1 MIEGFKRRFR
11 PLSVVVLAV
20 IWVMLYGEITSGN
33 ILAGLGIGLA
43 VTVLLPLPSVPMT
56 WTRINLWQL
65 LRLAGA
71 FAVDLVVSSA
81 RVAWIAL
88 RPSEPPRSAIVY
100 VPMRVQDEFVFAL
113 AATIL
118 NLTPGGAV
126 CDLDVAN
133 RRMVYHVLDGRS
145 PDSIAAATGS
155 VRALEKRLIAIFE
168 TDTQRAHTH
177 KEKVTPH
184 G

>member
-11 PLSVVVLAV
+11 PLSVVLLAI
-20 IWVMLYGEITSGN
+20 IWVMLYGEITPGN
-33 ILAGLGIGLA
+33 ILAGLGIGVA

-56 WTRINLWQL
+56 WSRIAWWQL

-71 FAVDLVVSSA
+71 FVGDLVVSSA

-88 RPSEPPRSAIVY
+88 RPGQPPRSAIVY

-113 AATIL
+113 AATVL
-118 NLTPGGAV
+118 NLTPGGSV

-145 PDSIAAATGS
+145 PAAIAAAKES
-155 VRALEKRLIAIFE
+155 VRDLEKRLIAIFE
-168 TDTQRAHTH
+168 SDMQKNGTH
-177 KEKVTPH
+177 KEKVSPR